1 MEVVK
6 LRPDLSMEDFNVPLI
21 LTVVGGWIII
31 WCAMLSER
39 IRHGRV
45 GIYSRASMIRKH
57 FHCNSNFELSVLNT
71 GSFLRYHAQI
81 STDRKDIHCTR
92 SPLSEKIHGMPFFFM
107 T

>member
-57 FHCNSNFELSVLNT
+57 FHCNSIFELSVLNT

-81 STDRKDIHCTR
+81 SCF
-92 SPLSEKIHGMPFFFM
+92 HGLPKCLAGSN
-107 T
+107 TSTLVVILH